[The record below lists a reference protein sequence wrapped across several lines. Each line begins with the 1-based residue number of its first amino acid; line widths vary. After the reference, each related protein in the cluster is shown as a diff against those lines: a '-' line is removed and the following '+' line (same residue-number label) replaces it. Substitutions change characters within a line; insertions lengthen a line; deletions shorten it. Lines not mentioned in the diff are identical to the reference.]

1 MYQQILDK
9 IKEYN
14 RIIIHRHSK
23 PDGDAM
29 GSQIGLKHI
38 LKGNF
43 PEKEIYVVG
52 DASTYLSFMEDTVMD
67 DIADELYKDALA
79 IILDCGSSKLISDDR
94 YTQAASTV
102 RFDHHLFCETI
113 ADLEVVETSF
123 ESCCGLIAD
132 FAKECGLKVP
142 ALAAQSLYTGMVTDS
157 GRFRY
162 DSTSSRTFALASFL
176 MEQSIDIN
184 AIYNNLY
191 AEDFESKK
199 LRSQFVLKTQ
209 FTPNRVAYI
218 YTTLD
223 ELNELNALN
232 VDSFTV
238 SRGMV
243 NTMAD
248 IKGTDIWVNFTETE
262 RGILCEL
269 RSSSFNINPIAVKYG
284 GGGHKKAS
292 GATVATKAEAMAMLN
307 DLDAMIKENV

>member
-9 IKEYN
+9 IKTYN

-38 LKGNF
+38 LKENF
-43 PEKEIYVVG
+43 PKKEIYVVG
-52 DASTYLSFMEDTVMD
+52 DSSNYLSFMEDAAMD
-67 DIADELYKDALA
+67 TLSDELFTDALS

-94 YTQAASTV
+94 YTKTAFTI

-142 ALAAQSLYTGMVTDS
+142 PLAAQSLYTGMITDS

-162 DSTSSRTFALASFL
+162 DSTTSRTFALASFL
-176 MEQSIDIN
+176 MEQGIDIN
-184 AIYNNLY
+184 RIYNNLY

-209 FTPNRVAYI
+209 FTENRVAYI
-218 YTTLD
+218 YTTFE
-223 ELNELNALN
+223 ELKTLG

-243 NTMAD
+243 NTMGD

-262 RGILCEL
+262 QGILCEL
-269 RSSSFNINPIAVKYG
+269 RSSSYNINPIAVKYG

-292 GATVATKAEAMAMLN
+292 GATVATKEEAMAMLQ
-307 DLDAMIKENV
+307 DLDTMIKENICN